1 MFDPGVTGSGA
12 SDFVTA
18 RSGPATIVEA
28 DALLFPAFASVEVEL
43 TVAVLVIV
51 APGAAVAVRVIEKVA
66 VAPTPSVAMEHEIVP
81 VPPTEGLEHEKP
93 GPPVCDSEKNVAP
106 GGMASARV
114 TPSASLVPT
123 LETVTVYAM
132 LPTEPT
138 EAGPVFATETSDPT
152 TTVVFVV
159 AVVLSRC

>member
-43 TVAVLVIV
+43 TVAVFVIV
-51 APGAAVAVRVIEKVA
+51 APAAAVAVRVIENVA
-66 VAPTPSVAMEHEIVP
+66 VTPTPSVAIEHEMVP
-81 VPPTEGLEHEKP
+81 VPPTDGFEHAKT

-106 GGMASARV
+106 GGMTSARV
-114 TPSASLVPT
+114 TPSASLVPI
-123 LETVTVYAM
+123 LETVTLYA
-132 LPTEPT
+132 
-138 EAGPVFATETSDPT
+138 
-152 TTVVFVV
+152 
-159 AVVLSRC
+159 